1 MRNQSVFFRD
11 EAKTPLTTE
20 TGADESRELTARCF
34 VVQVGTLGLIDAA
47 EHPRIPI
54 QLDKQDP
61 NASSSDK
68 AQKEHITRDGI
79 IRDLYVTM

>member
-47 EHPRIPI
+47 EHPI
-54 QLDKQDP
+54 QLDKQNS